1 MDLPA
6 DPKSSGPAKPC
17 FSEPVNLSEVEN
29 EKPVNLSEVENE
41 IPESGT
47 SRRGL
52 RAALPDKKVNPNKI
66 SLGSIFF

>member
-29 EKPVNLSEVENE
+29 EKPV
-41 IPESGT
+41 SGT